1 MSALAKNYNRR
12 KISFK
17 RGKGSFLYSTNG
29 KKYLDFVQGIAVN
42 SLGHANPYLTKMMN
56 KQAKKVWHVSN
67 AFLIPEGE
75 KLARRLKQKT
85 FADYVIFQNSGAEAT
100 EVAVKVAR
108 RYFYSKGKPEKN
120 RILCIKNSFHG
131 RTLAAIFA
139 SGSKKMTEGFGPKVP
154 GFDHFDFADHKGLE
168 KAITKKTAAIM
179 CETAM
184 GESGIKV
191 IPDWCL
197 KGLRK
202 LCNKKKIL
210 LILDEVQCG
219 VGRSGKF
226 FAFEHAKIKP
236 DIVPIAKGIGG
247 GFPIGAVLMNKK
259 VAPAMTAGSHGSTF
273 GGNPLAM
280 SVGNAV
286 MDQMFKKGF
295 LQNVQK
301 LSKYF
306 IEYHIIPMDA
316 AIWSMPFKKAK
327 DKTVLIRTHDMHC
340 QTKFP
345 KTTTIRIWGKNSA
358 IPNTQYNLRKEVK
371 PVDASNVV
379 NVNIDNL
386 LSTDYIVFEDE
397 YFSLCENLKINP
409 TPIPVRGYI
418 LNYLDRRN
426 NYSLKV
432 TPRIK

>member
-1 MSALAKNYNRR
+1 MSALVKNYNRR
-12 KISFK
+12 KIAFK

-42 SLGHANPYLTKMMN
+42 SLGHANPYLTKAMN

-67 AFLIPEGE
+67 AFIIPEGE
-75 KLARRLKQKT
+75 KLAKRLTQKT
-85 FADYVIFQNSGAEAT
+85 FADYVMFQNSGVEAT
-100 EVAVKVAR
+100 EAAIKAVR
-108 RYFYSKGKPEKN
+108 RYFYSIGKTQKN

-154 GFDHFDFADHKGLE
+154 GFDHFNFGDHKGLK

-179 CETAM
+179 IETAM

-197 KGLRK
+197 RDLRK
-202 LCNKKKIL
+202 ICNKKKIL

-219 VGRSGKF
+219 IGRSGKF

-259 VAPAMTAGSHGSTF
+259 VASAMIPGSHGSTF

-286 MDQMFKKGF
+286 LDQIFKKGF
-295 LQNVQK
+295 LKNVQK
-301 LSKYF
+301 SSKHF
-306 IEYHIIPMDA
+306 ISELNKIKEDYPEIIKEVRGIGLLLGLQLYND
-316 AIWSMPFKKAK
+316 
-327 DKTVLIRTHDMHC
+327 
-340 QTKFP
+340 QTKFI
-345 KTTTIRIWGKNSA
+345 KKLEDNKLLTMKAG
-358 IPNTQYNLRKEVK
+358 E
-371 PVDASNVV
+371 NVV
-379 NVNIDNL
+379 RILPPLNVKKQEIDHAI
-386 LSTDYIVFEDE
+386 TIIRKVCD
-397 YFSLCENLKINP
+397 K
-409 TPIPVRGYI
+409 
-418 LNYLDRRN
+418 LNYE
-426 NYSLKV
+426 
-432 TPRIK
+432 